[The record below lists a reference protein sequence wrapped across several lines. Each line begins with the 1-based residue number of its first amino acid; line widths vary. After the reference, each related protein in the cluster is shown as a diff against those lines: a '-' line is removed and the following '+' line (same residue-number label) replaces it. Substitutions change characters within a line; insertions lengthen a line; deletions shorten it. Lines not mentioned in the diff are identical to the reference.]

1 MLALL
6 TVVAGILL
14 LQLFLFILQISVYA
28 LRSLSSANRIYYQ
41 KKIVQKVI
49 SLSCISLLL
58 WFINEISKR
67 F

>member
-6 TVVAGILL
+6 TVVAGIFL
-14 LQLFLFILQISVYA
+14 LQSFLFILQIGVYA

-41 KKIVQKVI
+41 KKIIQKVI
-49 SLSCISLLL
+49 NLSCLSLLL
-58 WFINEISKR
+58 WFINEISKH

>member
-14 LQLFLFILQISVYA
+14 LQLLLFILQISVYA

-58 WFINEISKR
+58 WFINEISKH